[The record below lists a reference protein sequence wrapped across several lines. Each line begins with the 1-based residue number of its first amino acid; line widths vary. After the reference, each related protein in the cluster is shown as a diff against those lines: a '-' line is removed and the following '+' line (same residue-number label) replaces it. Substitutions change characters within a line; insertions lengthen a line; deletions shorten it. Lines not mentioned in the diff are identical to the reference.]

1 MVWTRCS
8 SCNNILD
15 WFIFVTDKI
24 DTGPIHYNWMT
35 GWFIKSGY
43 LILPGPVQFVGSWWS
58 PFQIPPFIHGKGA
71 WPHFYSFWIN
81 KVMHDILW
89 CTLWTTPKTQQH
101 FQPGK
106 ISVFGAWGR
115 DKLTAAP
122 TTWLLMKLSSGPR
135 PSSVNPQTILSQKT
149 FCIINQTWYW
159 VTWIL
164 FTEPGRGP
172 GPGCSRGI
180 EAGAEKWHW
189 DLILG
194 RRIV

>member
-1 MVWTRCS
+1 MTS
-8 SCNNILD
+8 FLFN
-15 WFIFVTDKI
+15 KI
-24 DTGPIHYNWMT
+24 
-35 GWFIKSGY
+35 
-43 LILPGPVQFVGSWWS
+43 
-58 PFQIPPFIHGKGA
+58 
-71 WPHFYSFWIN
+71 
-81 KVMHDILW
+81 MHDILW

-164 FTEPGRGP
+164 FTPARPRSWPGMQP
-172 GPGCSRGI
+172 WHWSRCRKMALGSDSWQTDRLI
-180 EAGAEKWHW
+180 ESAEKNWRKFSRAAAAAP
-189 DLILG
+189 LG
-194 RRIV
+194 ISAAKYFHDSIEIFLRFITVSMSKRRVASWNNY